1 MTYKLLY
8 HLPQPTPLH
17 KAAMKGNLEIVK
29 YLVDHGAN
37 VNSIDHNGVC
47 LFCMC
52 VCYNCTYGKL
62 MMSFVHVSWSISKG
76 VKSVSLFC

>member
-1 MTYKLLY
+1 MSNFESKQYLKLAGFTVIYKHSMSPLNIRTYIQTVMLY

-37 VNSIDHNGVC
+37 VNSSDHNGVC
-47 LFCMC
+47 
-52 VCYNCTYGKL
+52 
-62 MMSFVHVSWSISKG
+62 
-76 VKSVSLFC
+76 